1 MQEENRTADESAK
14 PLDVGNSTLMHRFSP
29 RLKYGHKDNIAE
41 KPRTPE
47 ILIPCRITPLNLSPS
62 VASFSTEESIVN
74 TFQGSG
80 ASGTSDSE
88 KEDDEVKTEVVSE
101 LDVENVSVLKISEQS
116 TPEPDI
122 NEETD
127 NDNISDQRKEMPDV
141 YAKICLDTDRVP
153 ENSSVACKIRSST
166 ADDLDEMMDIGT
178 VDQVDQEA
186 QMKGDLLDLETTCSP
201 SSSNTGEAKF

>member
-1 MQEENRTADESAK
+1 MR
-14 PLDVGNSTLMHRFSP
+14 RFSP

-62 VASFSTEESIVN
+62 AASFSTEDSTVN
-74 TFQGSG
+74 MFQGSG

-88 KEDDEVKTEVVSE
+88 KEDDEVKTEKASE
-101 LDVENVSVLKISEQS
+101 LDVENVSVLKFLEQS

-122 NEETD
+122 NEETEI
-127 NDNISDQRKEMPDV
+127 DNISDQRKEMSDV
-141 YAKICLDTDRVP
+141 YAKTCLDIDTVP
-153 ENSSVACKIRSST
+153 ENAPVPCKIRSST

-201 SSSNTGEAKF
+201 SSSNTGEAKY